1 MIPNTR
7 RKARQEITN
16 RENHPRR
23 FFSVLLRIGS
33 CFSLFFSVSA
43 PLATSTADTVG
54 ADSPT
59 VFPDSFIF
67 VSCIFSGE
75 DIVVDTVLL
84 LLSSLVF
91 VQLSMF
97 YSPGGINH
105 NLTEFIYV
113 CRHLAWVQV
122 LKRSLRLRG
131 VRSLSPDLTSE
142 HLYHFIRHFQDWQ
155 YIRASMALRSTRPA
169 SLCGPSNAK
178 EMFTCSCSDLKTRP
192 ARQSTASALSAD
204 RAVYHITGN
213 STEQMSEEPSKRIF
227 PDPLHEPPF
236 L

>member
-1 MIPNTR
+1 MYLFWR
-7 RKARQEITN
+7 RYCSRYCIVA
-16 RENHPRR
+16 
-23 FFSVLLRIGS
+23 F
-33 CFSLFFSVSA
+33 
-43 PLATSTADTVG
+43 
-54 ADSPT
+54 
-59 VFPDSFIF
+59 
-67 VSCIFSGE
+67 IFSG
-75 DIVVDTVLL
+75 IRPAIHVLF
-84 LLSSLVF
+84 SRRN
-91 VQLSMF
+91 
-97 YSPGGINH
+97 YH

-155 YIRASMALRSTRPA
+155 YIRGSMALRSTRPA

-192 ARQSTASALSAD
+192 ARQSTVSALSAD

-227 PDPLHEPPF
+227 PDPLHGPPF